1 VGLPTS
7 SSHALVGGYAGAAIS
22 KAGWA
27 SLIATGWTKTL
38 VFIVLSPVIGMSLAL
53 IISVVT
59 QWIFRNF
66 RPARVDQW
74 FRRLQLISA
83 AAYSLGHGTN
93 DAQKTMGIIA
103 GVLFTAG
110 YLQEFAIPLW
120 VILAAHAAI
129 ALGTLTGGWRI
140 VHTMGSKIT
149 KLQPFGGFAA
159 ETAGAITLF
168 TASSLGIPVSTTHTI
183 TGAIIGVG
191 AIKRLSAVRWGV
203 ARQIVWAWVL
213 TIPAAALIAA
223 LTYRTLA
230 LFGYQ

>member
-1 VGLPTS
+1 
-7 SSHALVGGYAGAAIS
+7 
-22 KAGWA
+22 
-27 SLIATGWTKTL
+27 
-38 VFIVLSPVIGMSLAL
+38 
-53 IISVVT
+53 
-59 QWIFRNF
+59 
-66 RPARVDQW
+66 
-74 FRRLQLISA
+74 
-83 AAYSLGHGTN
+83 
-93 DAQKTMGIIA
+93 MGIIA

-110 YLQEFAIPLW
+110 YLQEFRIPLW

-191 AIKRLSAVRWGV
+191 AVKRLSAVRWGV

-230 LFGYQ
+230 LFGFR